1 MEDVEKTF
9 ESVDQ
14 KFLIDVLET
23 FGFEKDLMRWI
34 NIYLKNQDFCL
45 TNTRTITRCSK
56 LE

>member
-1 MEDVEKTF
+1 MDDVEKTF

-14 KFLIDVLET
+14 KVLIDVLET
-23 FGFEKDLMRWI
+23 FGFEKDLIRWI
-34 NIYLKNQDFCL
+34 NMHLRNQDFCL